1 MGGGLGGSSF
11 RLPTLE
17 PLGSLVRGVL
27 GSPED
32 VDGVAALYAK
42 RRHGVAIFP
51 VAFEATHVAFEI
63 FLCFDLSHGRRGRH
77 MDFLRRLAGLADEY
91 LE

>member
-1 MGGGLGGSSF
+1 MDWAVPPF
-11 RLPTLE
+11 ALPRW
-17 PLGSLVRGVL
+17 SLFAAWYAGFWAVL
-27 GSPED
+27 KTFY
-32 VDGVAALYAK
+32 GVAALYAK